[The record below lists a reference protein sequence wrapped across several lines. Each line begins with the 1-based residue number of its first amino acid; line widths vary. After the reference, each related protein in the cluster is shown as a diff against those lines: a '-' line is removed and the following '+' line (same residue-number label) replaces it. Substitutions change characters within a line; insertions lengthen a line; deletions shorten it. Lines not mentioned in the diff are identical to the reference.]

1 MVKINRKGNRGGKM
15 KDIIIAN
22 GMDKKH
28 KWPKCS
34 NLPKF
39 AHEIPKFVNVYKKR
53 LWDAIF
59 AEKERELK

>member
-1 MVKINRKGNRGGKM
+1 M